1 MIEYSLV
8 VPVFNEE
15 ESLRILYGE
24 IVAVAE
30 TLSAKIELIFVDDG
44 STDASWT
51 IIEELVQKDDRVRGI
66 RFRRNFGKAAALDV
80 GFKAATLPIVMTLD
94 ADLQDDPHEIPDFLR
109 LIDSGYDVVSG
120 WKKTRRD
127 PWHKVLPSRV
137 FNEMVSR
144 LTGVK
149 LHDHN
154 CGMKC
159 YRREIFDE
167 ITLYGELHRF
177 VPVLA
182 ASRGYKVGEKIVQ
195 HRPRKYGVSKYGF
208 KRFAKG
214 FLDLLTVKF
223 VTGYGQRPQHLLG
236 TLGLSAF
243 GVGAAALG
251 WMALRWGVSRLPA
264 IGCGGEYYLSGRP
277 AVVYSAALMLLGTQL
292 LSVGAI
298 AELLVAYQN
307 RKGREYSVKKTIG
320 RPSKAEEDAD

>member
-15 ESLRILYGE
+15 ESLRLLYDE

-44 STDASWT
+44 STDKSWS
-51 IIEELVQKDDRVRGI
+51 IIEELAEKDERVRGI

-94 ADLQDDPHEIPDFLR
+94 ADLQDDPKEIPDFLR
-109 LIDSGYDVVSG
+109 LIDSGFDVVSG
-120 WKKTRRD
+120 WKQTRHD

-137 FNEMVSR
+137 FNGMVSR

-182 ASRGYKVGEKIVQ
+182 AARGYKVGEKVVQ
-195 HRPRKYGVSKYGF
+195 HRARKYGVSKYGF
-208 KRFAKG
+208 NRFVKG

-236 TLGLSAF
+236 TFGLSAF
-243 GVGAAALG
+243 GIGAATLG
-251 WMALRWGVSRLPA
+251 WMALRWVVSRLPL
-264 IGCGGEYYLSGRP
+264 IGSGEYFLSGRP
-277 AVVYSAALMLLGTQL
+277 AVVYSAALMLLGAQL

-298 AELLVAYQN
+298 AELLVPYQN
-307 RKGREYSVKKTIG
+307 RKDREYSVKKTIG
-320 RPSKAEEDAD
+320 RPSKAEKDAD

>member
-251 WMALRWGVSRLPA
+251 WMALRWVVSRLPA